1 MSLKK
6 AVSQFKYKLSQND
19 IITIPKVF
27 GIVPREKRLIIYTVL
42 NEEIINIDQK
52 NKYTADFK
60 MDSSLLATKKNEL
73 ISLTT
78 EDENLHSFIYVH
90 FDGRLETEI
99 NVSSPKYDFH
109 KNYND

>member
-1 MSLKK
+1 MTF
-6 AVSQFKYKLSQND
+6 FKF
-19 IITIPKVF
+19 II
-27 GIVPREKRLIIYTVL
+27 PREKRVIIYTVL

-52 NKYTADFK
+52 NKYPVDFK
-60 MDSSLLATKKNEL
+60 MDSSVLASKRNEL
-73 ISLTT
+73 VTVTT

-90 FDGRLETEI
+90 SDGRLETEI

>member
-1 MSLKK
+1 MTF
-6 AVSQFKYKLSQND
+6 FKF
-19 IITIPKVF
+19 II
-27 GIVPREKRLIIYTVL
+27 PREKRVIIYTVL
-42 NEEIINIDQK
+42 NEEIINTNQK
-52 NKYTADFK
+52 NNYPTNFK
-60 MDSSLLATKKNEL
+60 ADSSLLATKKNEL

-90 FDGRLETEI
+90 SDGRLETEI